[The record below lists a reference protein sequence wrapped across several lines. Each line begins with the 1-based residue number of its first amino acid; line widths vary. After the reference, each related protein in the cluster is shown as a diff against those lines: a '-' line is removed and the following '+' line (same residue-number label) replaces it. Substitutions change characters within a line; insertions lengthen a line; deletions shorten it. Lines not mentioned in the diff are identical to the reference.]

1 MQTPFLIGTRLYLRP
16 LDRTDAPL
24 LAAFVNHPET
34 RRTVLR
40 PRPTSLMQEEAFL
53 MQLGS
58 SERDIMFGLALRE
71 GGSLVG
77 VSGLHQLDNVGRK
90 AQLGLLIGLAE
101 QWGKGYGTEAT
112 RLMLEYAFTT
122 LNLNKVGLQV
132 FSNNPAARRVYEKA
146 GFRLEGT
153 LREDYFV
160 DGAYVDTLCM
170 GVLRSEWKRG

>member
-1 MQTPFLIGTRLYLRP
+1 VQPPFIIGTRLYLRP

-40 PRPTSLMQEEAFL
+40 ARPTSLVQEEAFL

-58 SERDIMFGLALRE
+58 SERDVMFGLALRE
-71 GGSLVG
+71 GGNLVG
-77 VSGLHQLDNVGRK
+77 VSGLHQIDPVGRK

-160 DGAYVDTLCM
+160 DGSYVDTLCM
-170 GVLRSEWKRG
+170 GVLRSEWRRG

>member
-77 VSGLHQLDNVGRK
+77 VSGLHQLDHVGRK

-170 GVLRSEWKRG
+170 GVLRSEWRRG